1 MNIEKVYELLDERLR
16 RRYGKRVHIDK
27 RRFEHNLQ
35 KEHGVVNISE
45 IDIPI
50 DELEFLVTI
59 PLRIKDYAKLNGV
72 PYSYIHNRCSSYV
85 TMTIDKR
92 WIYISKYELLHS
104 KRLELEFERDLTQLL
119 YDDTKLLNKLEK
131 DAEYRKCSLSELII
145 HYAKE
150 YCITNSTGKN
160 KV

>member
-16 RRYGKRVHIDK
+16 QRYGKRVQIDK
-27 RRFEHNLQ
+27 GRFEKDLQ
-35 KEHGVVNISE
+35 KEHGVVNISD

-72 PYSYIHNRCSSYV
+72 SYGYIHNSYSSYA
-85 TMTIDKR
+85 TMTRDR
-92 WIYISKYELLHS
+92 RRIYIAKYELLHS
-104 KRLELEFERDLTQLL
+104 KRLELEFESKLTQLL
-119 YDDTKLLNKLEK
+119 YNDTKLLNKLEK
-131 DAEYRKCSLSELII
+131 DAKDRKCSLSDIII
-145 HYAKE
+145 HYTKE
-150 YCITNSTGKN
+150 YCIINRTGKN